1 MRSTPFIAASILA
14 VFVFSAAAQ
23 QGGSPSI
30 PRPNIPQPPRPGVQ
44 TPRPGGPSIPQP
56 NIPSIPKP
64 NIPNVQQPNIPTT
77 PSIPNPNVPTT
88 PGSGTTP
95 IIPQPTIPSA
105 QPNIPTTQPNIPS
118 LQPPQ
123 HTTPD
128 AQMPGMPGFEDV
140 YTCSSCSR
148 EVGAD
153 DTKCPHC
160 GVRFDYVENQDGSR
174 TEIPAGPGERAFQIG
189 IGVLVFLGLGAKLF
203 LRR

>member
-1 MRSTPFIAASILA
+1 MRFAPLVAASFFTIL
-14 VFVFSAAAQ
+14 VVSAAAQ
-23 QGGSPSI
+23 QGGNPRI

-44 TPRPGGPSIPQP
+44 TPRPGIPAVPRPSIP
-56 NIPSIPKP
+56 NIPR
-64 NIPNVQQPNIPTT
+64 PNVPKPNIPTT
-77 PSIPNPNVPTT
+77 PSIPKPNVPTT
-88 PGSGTTP
+88 PRIGTTP
-95 IIPQPTIPSA
+95 SIPQPTIPSA
-105 QPNIPTTQPNIPS
+105 QPNIPTTRPDIPD

-128 AQMPGMPGFEDV
+128 VQIPGMPELQDV
-140 YTCSSCSR
+140 YSCSACNR
-148 EVGAD
+148 EVGAN

-174 TEIPAGPGERAFQIG
+174 TEIPASPGERAVQIG